1 MGLAAHR
8 FWCDRPSP
16 YTIRKGGG
24 PPMKVKLKIHKGT
37 TILQQ
42 STYDISDAESF
53 GKACADLWIRLRDD
67 KLTHATSIGALYDQ
81 LNEQLLDELFGAQ
94 ISIARP

>member
-1 MGLAAHR
+1 
-8 FWCDRPSP
+8 
-16 YTIRKGGG
+16 
-24 PPMKVKLKIHKGT
+24 MKVKLKIHKGT

-42 STYDISDAESF
+42 STYDISDADSF

-81 LNEQLLDELFGAQ
+81 LNEQLLDELYGAQ
-94 ISIARP
+94 ISISRP